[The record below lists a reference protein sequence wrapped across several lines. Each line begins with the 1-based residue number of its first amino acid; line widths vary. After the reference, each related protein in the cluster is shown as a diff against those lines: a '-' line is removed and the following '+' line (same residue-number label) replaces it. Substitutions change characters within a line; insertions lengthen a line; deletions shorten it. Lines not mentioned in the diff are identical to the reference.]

1 MKKVIFICLVS
12 LLVSCKKQKLSPYTQ
27 VPEPIDTTVWQDS
40 YSYGGTLP
48 TFGSSNQT
56 LIGTKWVLRKVVA
69 GFSITYPNDTIKFIS
84 NSSYV
89 LNQNGQRPYTLSQIT
104 GSTNK
109 SLTLYF
115 FLPFGGSNYSGQVGQ
130 YFISDGYMNNTQF
143 IDLQNNTYNVISFF
157 EKI

>member
-1 MKKVIFICLVS
+1 MKKVIFIGLIS

-27 VPEPIDTTVWQDS
+27 VPEPVDTTVWQDS
-40 YSYGGTLP
+40 YSYGGVLP
-48 TFGSSNQT
+48 NLGGSSQT
-56 LIGTKWVLRKVVA
+56 LVGTKWVLRKVVA

-89 LNQNGQRPYTLSQIT
+89 LNQNGQRPYTISGIT

-130 YFISDGYMNNTQF
+130 YFISDAF
-143 IDLQNNTYNVISFF
+143 
-157 EKI
+157 KIKF

>member
-1 MKKVIFICLVS
+1 MKKVIFIGLVS

-27 VPEPIDTTVWQDS
+27 APEPVDTTVWQDS
-40 YSYGGTLP
+40 YSYGGVLP
-48 TFGSSNQT
+48 NLGGSSQT
-56 LIGTKWVLRKVVA
+56 LVGTKWVLRKVVA

-89 LNQNGQRPYTLSQIT
+89 LNQNGQRPYTISGIT

-130 YFISDGYMNNTQF
+130 YFISDGFMNNTQF
-143 IDLQNNTYNVISFF
+143 IDLQNNTYNIIAFF

>member
-1 MKKVIFICLVS
+1 MKKVIFIGLIS

-27 VPEPIDTTVWQDS
+27 VPEPVDTTVWQDS
-40 YSYGGTLP
+40 YSYGGVLP
-48 TFGSSNQT
+48 NLGGSSQT
-56 LIGTKWVLRKVVA
+56 LVGTKWVLRKVVA

-89 LNQNGQRPYTLSQIT
+89 LNQNGQRPYTISGIT

-130 YFISDGYMNNTQF
+130 YFISDGFMNNTQF
-143 IDLQNNTYNVISFF
+143 IDLQNNTYNIIAFF

>member
-1 MKKVIFICLVS
+1 MKKVIFIGLVS

-27 VPEPIDTTVWQDS
+27 VSEPVDTTVWQDS
-40 YSYGGTLP
+40 YSYGGVLP
-48 TFGSSNQT
+48 NLGGSNQT
-56 LIGTKWVLRKVVA
+56 LVGTKWVLRKVVA

-89 LNQNGQRPYTLSQIT
+89 LNQNGQRPYTISGIT

-130 YFISDGYMNNTQF
+130 YFISDGFMNNTQF
-143 IDLQNNTYNVISFF
+143 IDLQNNTYNIIAFF

>member
-1 MKKVIFICLVS
+1 MKKVIFIGLVS

-27 VPEPIDTTVWQDS
+27 VPEPVDTTVWQDS
-40 YSYGGTLP
+40 YSYGGVLP
-48 TFGSSNQT
+48 NLGGSSQT
-56 LIGTKWVLRKVVA
+56 LVGTKWVLRKVVA

-89 LNQNGQRPYTLSQIT
+89 LNQNGQRPYTISGIT

-130 YFISDGYMNNTQF
+130 YFISDGFMNNTQF
-143 IDLQNNTYNVISFF
+143 IDLQNNTYNIIAFF